1 MKKSKS
7 IIVLVIML
15 VLTVLLGYTVGFGWG
30 ENHTGS
36 ARHIHTG
43 LDLSGG
49 VSITYEATEG
59 NPSMED
65 MDDTVFKLQQRVDQY
80 STEAQVYKQ
89 GLNRIAVEIPGVSD
103 ANTILE
109 ELGKPGS
116 LEFQDEEGNVVLAG
130 TDIAGAE
137 GVATQNQTTGEHQYV
152 VELTLTTEGSDKF
165 AEATGNNVGKR
176 ISIVYDGNVI
186 SSPTVQTKITGGKA
200 EITGMNSIEEAR
212 NLASN
217 IRIGSLSLELQEVY
231 SNVVGAQLGQDA
243 LATSVKA
250 GIIGICIVI
259 LLMIVLFRIS
269 GLAAGWALILF
280 ALLDIAMINA
290 FEITLTLPGI
300 AGLILTIGMAVDANV
315 IINTRTKE
323 EIGNGNS
330 IRGAIRAG
338 YSKAFSAILDGN
350 VTTLIAAAVLA
361 FLGTGTIK
369 GFAYTLALGVIIS
382 MFSALVLSRILINT
396 FYGLGAKDEKFFGKI
411 APRTAR
417 NILGKRAIAFT
428 ISIVLIAL
436 GPIFMAVNNSRD
448 GRPINFSLDFIGGT
462 ATTVDFGEDI
472 SLADLDTKVEPV
484 VQEVTG
490 DANIQFQKVTSSNQV
505 IIKTRELSVDEREQL
520 NTALKDNFEKVNAD
534 TITAENISSIISG
547 EMRSNAIR
555 AVVIAI
561 ILMLVYIW
569 VRFRDL
575 RFATAAVLA
584 LAHDILI
591 VFMFYVVSRSSVG
604 STFIAV
610 MLTILGYSINAT
622 IVVFDRI
629 REAMAVKGRTL
640 TQGVNQAVTDTM
652 TRSLYTSLTT
662 LITIF
667 TLYVMGVPSVKEFSL
682 PIIVGIIAG
691 TYSSILLA
699 SPIWYL
705 FKTKIG
711 KNRVVETPV
720 KETAAGTA
728 AGAAAAAESGVSNA
742 AGNAAASAGNA
753 AKKGSGKK
761 QKKDRSELQSIKP
774 KRGRN
779 RRG

>member
-1 MKKSKS
+1 
-7 IIVLVIML
+7 
-15 VLTVLLGYTVGFGWG
+15 
-30 ENHTGS
+30 
-36 ARHIHTG
+36 
-43 LDLSGG
+43 
-49 VSITYEATEG
+49 
-59 NPSMED
+59 
-65 MDDTVFKLQQRVDQY
+65 
-80 STEAQVYKQ
+80 
-89 GLNRIAVEIPGVSD
+89 
-103 ANTILE
+103 
-109 ELGKPGS
+109 
-116 LEFQDEEGNVVLAG
+116 
-130 TDIAGAE
+130 
-137 GVATQNQTTGEHQYV
+137 
-152 VELTLTTEGSDKF
+152 
-165 AEATGNNVGKR
+165 
-176 ISIVYDGNVI
+176 
-186 SSPTVQTKITGGKA
+186 
-200 EITGMNSIEEAR
+200 
-212 NLASN
+212 
-217 IRIGSLSLELQEVY
+217 
-231 SNVVGAQLGQDA
+231 
-243 LATSVKA
+243 
-250 GIIGICIVI
+250 
-259 LLMIVLFRIS
+259 MIVLFRIS

-315 IINTRTKE
+315 IIYTRTKE
-323 EIGNGNS
+323 EIGNGNT

-382 MFSALVLSRILINT
+382 MFSALVLSRLLINT
-396 FYGLGAKDEKFFGKI
+396 FYGLGAKDEKFYGKI
-411 APRTAR
+411 EPRKAR

-436 GPIFMAVNNSRD
+436 GPIGMAVNNARD
-448 GRPINFSLDFIGGT
+448 GRAINFSLDFIGGT

-472 SLADLDTKVEPV
+472 SLEDLDTKVEPV

-520 NTALKDNFEKVNAD
+520 NTALADNFDKVDAEN
-534 TITAENISSIISG
+534 ITAENISSIISG

-569 VRFRDL
+569 IRFRDL
-575 RFATAAVLA
+575 RFATAAVMA

-604 STFIAV
+604 STFSAV

-629 REAMAVKGRTL
+629 REAMSVKGRTL
-640 TQGVNQAVTDTM
+640 SQGVNQAVTDTM

-667 TLYVMGVPSVKEFSL
+667 VLYLMGVPSVKEFSL

-699 SPIWYL
+699 SPVWYL

-711 KNRVVETPV
+711 KNRVIDTPV
-720 KETAAGTA
+720 KEAAAAAAQASGTA
-728 AGAAAAAESGVSNA
+728 AGAAGK
-742 AGNAAASAGNA
+742 AAASAGSA
-753 AKKGSGKK
+753 AKQGGKK